1 MEIETFVNFLTF
13 DEVLSSFP
21 ISPDKLTHKFSYSV
35 YVWYMK
41 IAIIIKKNNNL
52 CTFRMWW
59 SSGERLVS
67 PLPFNHLIFLIS
79 SLWFY
84 LYDLPS
90 ITFCLTYLFSFSFS
104 FFFSFFILLSSFLF
118 HSLSVFP
125 SFIPYSFTIL
135 FVSFLPSCLVF
146 VITCIS
152 KPILLLY
159 S

>member
-1 MEIETFVNFLTF
+1 MENRNFPKF
-13 DEVLSSFP
+13 RKFRWSFP
-21 ISPDKLTHKFSYSV
+21 ISPDKLTDKFSYSV

-67 PLPFNHLIFLIS
+67 HLPFNHLIFLIS
-79 SLWFY
+79 SPWFY
-84 LYDLPS
+84 LSDLPS
-90 ITFCLTYLFSFSFS
+90 ITFFLTYLFSL
-104 FFFSFFILLSSFLF
+104 FFSFFIFLSSFFF
-118 HSLSVFP
+118 HSLSVLP
-125 SFIPYSFTIL
+125 SFISYCFTIL